1 MGKEIKGKSPIL
13 LGAVGQAMRPLP
25 EGAKKAFEKAK
36 KISEFAK
43 GKAMRPLPEGAK
55 KAFEKAEE
63 AKKISEFAKGK
74 AIRPISKK
82 KKPYGG

>member
-13 LGAVGQAMRPLP
+13 LGAVGQ
-25 EGAKKAFEKAK
+25 
-36 KISEFAK
+36 
-43 GKAMRPLPEGAK
+43 AMRPLPEGAK

>member
-43 GKAMRPLPEGAK
+43 GKAMRP
-55 KAFEKAEE
+55 
-63 AKKISEFAKGK
+63 
-74 AIRPISKK
+74 ISKK
-82 KKPYGG
+82 KKQ

>member
-1 MGKEIKGKSPIL
+1 MGDKSVPAKDRDWS
-13 LGAVGQAMRPLP
+13 GAVGQAMRPVP
-25 EGAKKAFEKAK
+25 EE
-36 KISEFAK
+36 
-43 GKAMRPLPEGAK
+43 AK

-82 KKPYGG
+82 KKQ

>member
-1 MGKEIKGKSPIL
+1 MGDKSVPNRDWS
-13 LGAVGQAMRPLP
+13 GAVGQAIRPLP
-25 EGAKKAFEKAK
+25 K
-36 KISEFAK
+36 
-43 GKAMRPLPEGAK
+43 GAK

-82 KKPYGG
+82 KKQ

>member
-1 MGKEIKGKSPIL
+1 MGDKSVPNRDWS
-13 LGAVGQAMRPLP
+13 GAVGQAMRPLP
-25 EGAKKAFEKAK
+25 K
-36 KISEFAK
+36 
-43 GKAMRPLPEGAK
+43 GAK

-82 KKPYGG
+82 KKQ